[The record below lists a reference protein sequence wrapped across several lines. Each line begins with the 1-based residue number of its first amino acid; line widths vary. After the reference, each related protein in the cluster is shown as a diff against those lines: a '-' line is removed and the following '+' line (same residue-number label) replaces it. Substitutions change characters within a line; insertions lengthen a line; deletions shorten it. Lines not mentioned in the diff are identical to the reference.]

1 MAEEVVVVGVDVV
14 DDDGDD
20 LDIEVE
26 VGVFV
31 DEELLLSTDVVDE
44 IEESDSNVEEVVCS
58 VGTVNSKSSTAMVVL
73 F

>member
-1 MAEEVVVVGVDVV
+1 MFVDEELLVSV
-14 DDDGDD
+14 
-20 LDIEVE
+20 DIEVE

-44 IEESDSNVEEVVCS
+44 IEESDSNVEEVVRS
-58 VGTVNSKSSTAMVVL
+58 VGIVNSKSSTAMVVL

>member
-1 MAEEVVVVGVDVV
+1 MAEEVVVGGVDV
-14 DDDGDD
+14 GDD
-20 LDIEVE
+20 VDIKVE